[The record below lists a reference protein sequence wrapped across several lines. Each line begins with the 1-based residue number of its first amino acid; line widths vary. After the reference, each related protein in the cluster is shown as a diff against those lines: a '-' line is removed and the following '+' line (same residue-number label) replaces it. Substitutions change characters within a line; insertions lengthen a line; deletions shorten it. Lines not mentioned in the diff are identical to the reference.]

1 MDQEQIILERTLLI
15 GRLILFGGSILGVTS
30 GIIFVWVSLQTYQRA
45 LEQGA

>member
-15 GRLILFGGSILGVTS
+15 GRLILLGGSILSVAGAY
-30 GIIFVWVSLQTYQRA
+30 IFVRVSLQTYQRA